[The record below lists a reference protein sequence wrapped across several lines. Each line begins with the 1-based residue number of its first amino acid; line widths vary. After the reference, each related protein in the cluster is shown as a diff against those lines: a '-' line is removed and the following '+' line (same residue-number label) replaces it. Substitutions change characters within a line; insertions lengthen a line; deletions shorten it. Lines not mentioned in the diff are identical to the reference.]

1 MRTRSLRL
9 LRWGL
14 LRARGGVG
22 RRPRFVGRRLD
33 KRCVRRYGI
42 VTCCFRRYAMR
53 LTHLKVSNFLG
64 LEDFELEAGK
74 VVLARGPNAAGKTS
88 IIKAISAAF
97 VGETDQ
103 KVAKPQTVIKALLG
117 ALAFNPVEFYALSAR
132 ERKQYLLRALEV
144 KIKRQTVEKWCGE
157 VPAGVDL
164 DRHGLEVLKSLEEH
178 YFALRHEIHAK
189 ALDREGGAKEI
200 AAELPE
206 GFAPDVARSLNV
218 HDLMEV
224 VNRHEAAEAARAE
237 RTEAVAAAREALAAR
252 EAEVEQLAMRVAR
265 AKEQVKAAVDAV
277 EKTKGAVGEVRGP
290 DASAVKVARETLAE
304 DDRTKKVLARHEE
317 MTRLMDDAKTARD
330 EWAKLDALVKFLQT
344 EAPREI
350 LEKLPPV
357 AKGLKID
364 GENLTLNGTPLDHL
378 SSGEQ
383 LRFAVEIARAL
394 AGDLKLLCVDGIER
408 LDPEAREAFM
418 AQCKGDAYQ
427 YVLTEVAGGKMKVT
441 STNGDVKKAKLAGR
455 KA

>member
-1 MRTRSLRL
+1 
-9 LRWGL
+9 
-14 LRARGGVG
+14 
-22 RRPRFVGRRLD
+22 
-33 KRCVRRYGI
+33 
-42 VTCCFRRYAMR
+42 MR

-97 VGETDQ
+97 VGETDPKVIHHDGETAEVFVQ
-103 KVAKPQTVIKALLG
+103 LDNGMSIRRVIGAGGATLDVRDADDEKVAKPQTVIKALLG

-304 DDRTKKVLARHEE
+304 YDRTKKVLARHEE